1 MCIEPDPRE
10 LLSAS
15 DWALCE
21 TWLRGGEFG
30 LLLVGDNWG
39 REQLWRELALAA
51 KGSGTMQLVPAADLV
66 DTEGV
71 AQFPM
76 RILAAAPDT
85 ESVPPILLRRVTCI
99 IGVQASPVRK
109 PKRIPPSPD
118 LTRAVVEA
126 LEANGLRDH
135 GLDVTAGRFT
145 HAVAQMRGSAKA
157 GLEALYRT
165 VIAPRLLG
173 PAGADP
179 DGSVGRSDADED
191 ADQSAGQPPEADS
204 APDHGDTA
212 TEGSSADAS
221 ETANVTESHADEESA
236 AEPSE
241 LLEAP
246 PTCQPPE
253 QARLRG
259 PTVRASTRRGP
270 QVHSDRGRPGR
281 VVSVERAQGKVAI
294 HPTLVAAA
302 RRHAAGQGEQYRVT
316 RADLRGMLRTGRAKT
331 VTIVIVD
338 RSDSMGMLRIRQATA
353 IATDALERAYRDRCD
368 VAVIS
373 ARGAKAQLVLPPT
386 RGLLRAH
393 RVITKLPSG
402 GGTPLASAFQ
412 LARVVAAPY
421 LARRNVAV
429 RVLVVTD
436 GSATVKLDPDEA
448 AGAVEQAAEQLTML
462 AAALPVEVLP
472 LTHTGRRVS
481 AEDLAWLERAGAA
494 FTVVRT
500 VGGT

>member
-1 MCIEPDPRE
+1 M
-10 LLSAS
+10 
-15 DWALCE
+15 
-21 TWLRGGEFG
+21 WLRGGEFG

-51 KGSGTMQLVPAADLV
+51 KGRGTMQLVPAADLV
-66 DTEGV
+66 DTEDV

-85 ESVPPILLRRVTCI
+85 ESVPPILLRRLTCI

-179 DGSVGRSDADED
+179 DGDVGRSDADDD
-191 ADQSAGQPPEADS
+191 ADQPAGQPLDGEPPDEIDADGSHKAPEVDS
-204 APDHGDTA
+204 ASDHGDTA
-212 TEGSSADAS
+212 AEGSSADAS
-221 ETANVTESHADEESA
+221 ETAADMTESHADAEGA
-236 AEPSE
+236 AEPPE
-241 LLEAP
+241 LLAAP
-246 PTCQPPE
+246 QIRRVPE
-253 QARLRG
+253 QVRLRG
-259 PTVRASTRRGP
+259 ITARASARRGP
-270 QVHSDRGRPGR
+270 QVHSDRGRAGR

-302 RRHAAGQGEQYRVT
+302 RRHTAGQGEQYRVT
-316 RADLRGMLRTGRAKT
+316 RADLRGTLRTGRAKT
-331 VTIVIVD
+331 VTIVIID
-338 RSDSMGMLRIRQATA
+338 RSDSMGMLRLRQATA
-353 IATDALERAYRDRCD
+353 LATDALERAYQDRSE

-386 RGLLRAH
+386 RGFLRAH
-393 RVITKLPSG
+393 RVLTRLPSG

-429 RVLVVTD
+429 RALVVTD
-436 GSATVKLDPDEA
+436 GSATVKLDPDNA
-448 AGAVEQAAEQLTML
+448 ASAVEQATEQLTML
-462 AAALPVEVLP
+462 ATAVPAEVLP
-472 LTHTGRRVS
+472 LTHTGRRVGT
-481 AEDLAWLERAGAA
+481 EDLAWLEQAGA
-494 FTVVRT
+494 FF
-500 VGGT
+500 VGRPS